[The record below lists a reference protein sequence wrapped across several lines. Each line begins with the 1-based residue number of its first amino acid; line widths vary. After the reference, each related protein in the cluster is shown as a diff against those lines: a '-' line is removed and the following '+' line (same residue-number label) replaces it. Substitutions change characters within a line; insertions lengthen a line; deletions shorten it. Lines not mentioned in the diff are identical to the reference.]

1 MIHTDTMQDV
11 EEEKNKQAI
20 VHGYMFR
27 EARDSEKQL
36 RWVAS
41 WILYESEKVKLNWIL
56 YFLISS
62 LFFRFYNYKFLK
74 FY

>member
-11 EEEKNKQAI
+11 EEEKNKQEIA
-20 VHGYMFR
+20 HGYMFR

-62 LFFRFYNYKFLK
+62 LFF
-74 FY
+74 

>member
-27 EARDSEKQL
+27 ETRDSEKQL

-62 LFFRFYNYKFLK
+62 LFFRFYNYKFLE